1 MAPEQ
6 PDLENDID
14 KMHRLRRDQPKNV
27 FIGYININ
35 SIRNKFE
42 SFKCV
47 MGDLFD
53 VITVAET
60 KLDSSF
66 PSSQFVMDG
75 YSNPYRLDISANRG
89 GLLTFVK
96 SDIPSRRL
104 EQFIL
109 NPNIQVTIVELRLRK
124 QKWLV
129 CSIYRPPSQNCKY
142 FLSQLSEALDF
153 YNYDNILINGDF
165 NLDPADTDLGE
176 FLLTHSL
183 YNHMKE
189 KTCWKSSSG
198 SCIDLILSNRKHS
211 LMHTGAAVTGLSDY
225 HSLVY
230 TMLKTQYVKLPPL
243 KISYRCY
250 KNFDETY
257 FLEDISRSM
266 ANISNYD
273 DFRSIFTSLLDRH
286 APLKTKFLRA
296 NNRPHVSKTLR
307 KAIMKRSR
315 LKRVANTSGKDDDVR
330 AFKKQRNLVV
340 NINRQDKKTFFSNF
354 GRSNMSKGFWKS
366 VKPLF
371 NEKAKYGKE
380 RITLV
385 DKDILY
391 NNDSDI
397 ANIFNEYFNK
407 ITDNLNMP
415 HIPQALS
422 SECDAVLATVEKYA
436 SHPSVLFMKSKKQ
449 THTFELSPI
458 CEDVMFKEILALD
471 DSKKVSGSIPT
482 KMLKLAARYCVPVL
496 TKCFNSSIIDS
507 SVFPS
512 LLSLAEIIPLYKKGS
527 STDKVNYGPVSLL
540 PTVSKVFE
548 RILAKQLLPFFNTFL
563 SKYLCGFRKS
573 YSCQYAI
580 LNMLQKWQKCLSKSG
595 KVGAVLMDLSK
606 AFDCLPFGLLIA
618 KLEAYGVG
626 YNTLKLVLSY
636 LSNRKHRVR
645 LGSSVSE
652 WLEIFVRSS
661 SRLCPRT
668 DLIQCVY

>member
-1 MAPEQ
+1 
-6 PDLENDID
+6 
-14 KMHRLRRDQPKNV
+14 
-27 FIGYININ
+27 
-35 SIRNKFE
+35 
-42 SFKCV
+42 

-66 PSSQFVMDG
+66 PSSQFVTDG

-89 GLLTFVK
+89 GLFTFVK

-129 CSIYRPPSQNCKY
+129 CK
-142 FLSQLSEALDF
+142 ALDF

-189 KTCWKSSSG
+189 KTCRKSSSG
-198 SCIDLILSNRKHS
+198 SCIDFILSNRKHS

-266 ANISNYD
+266 TNISNYD
-273 DFRSIFTSLLDRH
+273 DFHSIFTSLLDRH

-307 KAIMKRSR
+307 KAIMKRLR

-391 NNDSDI
+391 NND
-397 ANIFNEYFNK
+397 
-407 ITDNLNMP
+407 T
-415 HIPQALS
+415 LS
-422 SECDAVLATVEKYA
+422 SECDAVLAAVEKYA
-436 SHPSVLFMKSKKQ
+436 SHPSVLFIKSKKQ
-449 THTFELSPI
+449 IHTFELSPI

-482 KMLKLAARYCVPVL
+482 KIPV
-496 TKCFNSSIIDS
+496 FH
-507 SVFPS
+507 

-527 STDKVNYGPVSLL
+527 STDKVNYRPVSLL

-580 LNMLQKWQKCLSKSG
+580 LNMLQKWQKCLSISG

-626 YNTLKLVLSY
+626 YNTLKLSY

-645 LGSSVSE
+645 LGSSRVLSAT
-652 WLEIFVRSS
+652 LPTTTPSLVVKVALLLF
-661 SRLCPRT
+661 
-668 DLIQCVY
+668 